1 MVFSSAAEFAAYIEM
16 RVLSEQKT
24 HLELLTEMIED
35 EELDIETIQ
44 SLMSMPLRDRL
55 EIDFQSLGYLP
66 KSSNAL
72 TSFLD

>member
-1 MVFSSAAEFAAYIEM
+1 MVFSSAAEFASYIEM
-16 RVLSEQKT
+16 RVLNEKKT
-24 HLELLTEMIED
+24 HLELLTEMIEE